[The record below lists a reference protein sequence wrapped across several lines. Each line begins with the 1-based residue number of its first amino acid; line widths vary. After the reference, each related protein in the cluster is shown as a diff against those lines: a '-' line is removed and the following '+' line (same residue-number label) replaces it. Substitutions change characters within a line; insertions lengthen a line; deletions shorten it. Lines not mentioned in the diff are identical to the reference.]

1 MDKLDIRIIRELFQ
15 PTPFAPSREGQR
27 KSLRKMGKKLGV
39 GGEAVAKRVDR
50 LVRSGFIKGFPLF
63 LNMNLLGLKVG
74 ALVMD
79 VEASTPMK
87 ELAEK
92 LSLIDGL
99 LIIQSHVEGSIG
111 IVFCGEDHESLQKK
125 ADLISTVAGARNTM
139 LTRVPFPESSL
150 SLSKSDWRIISKLEG
165 NVDKSLKEI
174 SKELH
179 LSTRTVKRRM
189 ARLAKN
195 NIIFTL
201 ASANVAAVREAVMA
215 DLVVEYDSP
224 EVRPQVDRRLLEL
237 LDPYYFSTGPW
248 ESYGLYALILPSV
261 SKSREILDTV
271 RGTHGIKSSR
281 LELVEDRYEF
291 YGYLHEAVDRK
302 LASLQLNSS

>member
-1 MDKLDIRIIRELFQ
+1 MDKLDVKIIRELFQ

-79 VEASTPMK
+79 VETSTPRK
-87 ELAEK
+87 KLAEK

-111 IVFCGEDHESLQKK
+111 IVFCCEDHESLQKK
-125 ADLISTVAGARNTM
+125 ADLISTVSGARSTL
-139 LTRVPFPESSL
+139 LTRVPFPESAV
-150 SLSKSDWRIISKLEG
+150 SLSKSDWKIISKLEG

-174 SKELH
+174 SEELQM
-179 LSTRTVKRRM
+179 SSRTVKRRM
-189 ARLAKN
+189 ARLVKN
-195 NIIFTL
+195 NVIFTL
-201 ASANVAAVREAVMA
+201 ASANVGAIREAVLA

-224 EVRPQVDRRLLEL
+224 DARPEADRMLLEL

-248 ESYGLYALILPSV
+248 ESYGLFALILPGV
-261 SKSREILDTV
+261 SESREILETV
-271 RGTHGIKSSR
+271 RRTKGVKSAR
-281 LELVEDRYEF
+281 LELVEERYE
-291 YGYLHEAVDRK
+291 YYDYLHEAVDRK
-302 LASLQLNSS
+302 LASLR